1 MELLEGRK
9 NFMIIDIFL
18 PLSLIFIMF
27 TLGLGLTLNDFINLV
42 HTPKAFFV
50 GIMNQMFLLPLV
62 AFIIISLMGITKE
75 IAVGMMI
82 LASCPGGVTSNIITK
97 LAKGDTALSISYTAV
112 ISILTIVSLP
122 MITGF
127 SMKYFMGADAPPL
140 NLLSLGFTMFLI
152 TALPVGIG
160 LSVRSKYRTFADSF
174 EATATKISIILFII
188 IILGALASEWN
199 TFINNLLKL
208 GPAIILLMVVMI
220 TIGYKSSNWFKM
232 NNRQA
237 VTVAIESG
245 IQNGTVG
252 ITIGNL
258 IINPETGLSI
268 LSIPSGVYGILM
280 YFICLPFVFWY
291 IKTKHK

>member
-1 MELLEGRK
+1 
-9 NFMIIDIFL
+9 MIIDIFL
-18 PLSLIFIMF
+18 PLSLVFIMF
-27 TLGLGLTLNDFINLV
+27 TLGLGLTPNDFVNLLRK
-42 HTPKAFFV
+42 PKAFFV
-50 GIMNQMFLLPLV
+50 GIINQMILLPIT
-62 AFIIISLMGITKE
+62 AFIIVSLMGITKE

-82 LASCPGGVTSNIITK
+82 LASCPGGVTSNMITK

-112 ISILTIVSLP
+112 ISVLTIITLP
-122 MITGF
+122 IITGF
-127 SMKYFMGADAPPL
+127 SMGHFMGAEAPPM
-140 NLLSLGFTMFLI
+140 NLVSLGLTMFLI

-160 LSVRSKYRTFADSF
+160 LIVRSKNRTFADSF
-174 EATATKISIILFII
+174 EITATKISTILFII
-188 IILGALASEWN
+188 IIIGAPLSEWN
-199 TFINNLLKL
+199 TFINNLTAL

-220 TIGYKSSNWFKM
+220 TIGYNSSNWLKM
-232 NNRQA
+232 NGPQA

-245 IQNGTVG
+245 IQNATVG

-291 IKTKHK
+291 LKNHK

>member
-1 MELLEGRK
+1 
-9 NFMIIDIFL
+9 MIIDVFL

-27 TLGLGLTLNDFINLV
+27 TLGLGLTLSDFVNLFRK
-42 HTPKAFFV
+42 PKALFV
-50 GIMNQMFLLPLV
+50 GMINQMILLPIT
-62 AFIIISLMGITKE
+62 AFIIVSLMGITKE

-82 LASCPGGVTSNIITK
+82 LASCPGGVTSNMITK

-112 ISILTIVSLP
+112 ISILTIITLP
-122 MITGF
+122 IITGF
-127 SMKYFMGADAPPL
+127 SMGYFMGAEAPPM
-140 NLLSLGFTMFLI
+140 NLVSLGLTMFLI

-160 LSVRSKYRTFADSF
+160 LMVRSRYRNFADSF
-174 EATATKISIILFII
+174 EVSATKISTILFII
-188 IILGALASEWN
+188 IIIGALLSEWN
-199 TFINNLLKL
+199 TFINNLTAL

-220 TIGYKSSNWFKM
+220 TIGYNSSNWLKM
-232 NNRQA
+232 NGPQA

-245 IQNGTVG
+245 IQNATVG

-291 IKTKHK
+291 LKNHK

>member
-1 MELLEGRK
+1 
-9 NFMIIDIFL
+9 MIIDIFL

-42 HTPKAFFV
+42 HTPKVFFV
-50 GIMNQMFLLPLV
+50 GIINQMLLLPLV
-62 AFIIISLMGITKE
+62 AFIIVLLMGITKE

-174 EATATKISIILFII
+174 EATATKISTILFII

-208 GPAIILLMVVMI
+208 GPAIIILMVVMI

-291 IKTKHK
+291 IKNNHK